1 MAYLSARQISKEFN
15 GVRVLDDVSIDI
27 ELGRFHIL
35 AGENGAGKSTLV
47 KILTGVHA
55 PTTGSVS
62 IDGENPEEDRS
73 RFDRVAYVPQEL
85 TLFQNMTVAENLFM
99 PFTKTGH
106 GGPVVKYRQIAR
118 DAQALIDRFNIHAR
132 PNQRVSDISV
142 SDRQL
147 LQIARAAS
155 RTGFKVLILDE
166 PTSSLT
172 KFETDRLFAVLRRL
186 ADTGHA
192 IVFISHKMDEIFEL
206 GQDITVLRN
215 GRLVRSGP
223 LSDLDERG
231 LLTLM
236 AGTEVMLDNSFTP
249 DCAPRAV
256 LLKVENVSGAGFKD
270 VSFELHGGEILGF
283 AGLVGAGR
291 SEAFQA
297 IFGYRKRT
305 AGRVVLCGEDLPA
318 NDPVAAAAR
327 GLVYL
332 PEERSLHGIF
342 AHLSL
347 HDNIALSLFGDTARG
362 GLISSARE
370 NAAVQGVIDAYE
382 IKTSSNRKHIRFLSG
397 GNQQKAV
404 IGRAIA
410 RNPKVLIFDEPT
422 KGIDVRTKLQ
432 IYTIMKS
439 LAEQGMGIVLISSD
453 LVELKHCASRIVTM
467 HSGSVSGTFASSD
480 FDQNVLMRAI
490 FGRKEADHVNV

>member
-1 MAYLSARQISKEFN
+1 M
-15 GVRVLDDVSIDI
+15 RVLEDVSIDI

-47 KILTGVHA
+47 KILTGVQA
-55 PTTGSVS
+55 LTAGSVS
-62 IDGENPEEDRS
+62 IEGRNPEEDRS
-73 RFDRVAYVPQEL
+73 LFDRVAYVPQEL

-99 PFTKTGH
+99 PFTKSGH
-106 GGPVVKYRQIAR
+106 GGPVVKYRQIER
-118 DAQALIDRFNIHAR
+118 DAQVLIDRFNIHAR
-132 PNQRVSDISV
+132 PGQRVSDISV

-155 RTGFKVLILDE
+155 RKGFKVLILDE

-172 KFETDRLFAVLRRL
+172 RFETDRLFSVLRRL
-186 ADTGHA
+186 ADSDHA

-223 LSDLDERG
+223 LSELDERG

-236 AGTEVMLDNSFTP
+236 AGTEVMLDSTFTP
-249 DCAPRAV
+249 DCTPGEV
-256 LLKVENVSGAGFKD
+256 LLKVDNVSGVGFQD
-270 VSFELHGGEILGF
+270 VSFELRSGEILGF

-291 SEAFQA
+291 SETFQA
-297 IFGYRKRT
+297 IFGYGKRT
-305 AGRVVLCGEDLPA
+305 SGRVVLCGEELPA
-318 NDPVAAAAR
+318 NDPVTSARR
-327 GLVYL
+327 GLAYL
-332 PEERSLHGIF
+332 SEERSLHGIF

-347 HDNIALSLFGDTARG
+347 YDNIALSLFRDTASA
-362 GLISSARE
+362 GLISSSRE
-370 NAAVQGVIDAYE
+370 RAAVQGVIDAYE
-382 IKTSSNRKHIRFLSG
+382 IRTSSNRKHIRFLSG

-410 RNPKVLIFDEPT
+410 RKPKVLIFDEPT

-453 LVELKHCASRIVTM
+453 LAELKHCASRIATM
-467 HSGSVSGTFASSD
+467 HAGSVSGTFAASD
-480 FDQNVLMRAI
+480 FDQNLLVRAI
-490 FGRKEADHVNV
+490 FGRKEVDHANV